1 MEEFLSK
8 VIELSEQGDVYDA
21 VFAIKEYFNIDGLA
35 WSDYRTF
42 TQVIIYLMNESY
54 KYGCYAGSRGY
65 PRAEE

>member
-1 MEEFLSK
+1 MKEFLSK

-42 TQVIIYLMNESY
+42 TQVIIYLMTESFE
-54 KYGCYAGSRGY
+54 YGYIAGTRGY
-65 PRAEE
+65 PRAEK